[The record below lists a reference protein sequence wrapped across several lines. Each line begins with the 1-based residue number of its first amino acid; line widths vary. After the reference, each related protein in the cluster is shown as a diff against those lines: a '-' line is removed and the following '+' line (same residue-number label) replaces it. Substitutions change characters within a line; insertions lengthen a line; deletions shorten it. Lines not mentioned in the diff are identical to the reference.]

1 MHGLIFVSLRDYLV
15 AEHGATAEQHV
26 MAGEPLYLV
35 SEAYPDERFI
45 ALVDRASAL
54 TGLPRQTLLHD
65 FGVFT
70 AEKTFARL
78 YPALFALSP
87 TARTFLLTVETS
99 IHQVVRVALP
109 DALPPELDVSETGE
123 NAISITYTSSRRLCA
138 MLRGLVEGTARHY
151 GETVQIEELA
161 CMHRGDEACV
171 FEVRFADRHERP
183 AAY

>member
-1 MHGLIFVSLRDYLV
+1 MHGLIFVSMRDYLV
-15 AEHGATAEQHV
+15 AEHGATTEQDV
-26 MAGEPLYLV
+26 MAGAPRYLV

-45 ALVDRASAL
+45 ALVDRACLL
-54 TGLPRQTLLHD
+54 TGLPRETLLHD
-65 FGVFT
+65 FGVYT

-109 DALPPELDVSETGE
+109 DAVPPELDVSERQEG
-123 NAISITYTSSRRLCA
+123 AVLITYTSPRRLCA

-151 GETVQIEELA
+151 REKVRIEELA
-161 CMHRGDEACV
+161 CMDRADDACR
-171 FEVRFADRHERP
+171 FELRFGRS
-183 AAY
+183 